1 MIIYATGFHS
11 VTGELLRMDI
21 RGQHGR
27 SLQEHWSDGPRTNLG
42 VQFSGFPNL
51 WAIMG
56 PHNPAVFCNITRCA
70 ESNVEWIVD
79 CIRYMREHGFE
90 TMTTTAAAED
100 AWTQRCYDSAQGL
113 LINEM
118 QDSWFFGSTNPENV
132 RGRFLLFAGGVPLY
146 REIFAD
152 VAAKGYE
159 GFELR

>member
-1 MIIYATGFHS
+1 MVCDRFFVLMKTFSDIPVIPETATP
-11 VTGELLRMDI
+11 E
-21 RGQHGR
+21 
-27 SLQEHWSDGPRTNLG
+27 
-42 VQFSGFPNL
+42 
-51 WAIMG
+51 
-56 PHNPAVFCNITRCA
+56 
-70 ESNVEWIVD
+70 
-79 CIRYMREHGFE
+79 
-90 TMTTTAAAED
+90 AED
-100 AWTQRCYDSAQGL
+100 AWTKRCYESAKGL